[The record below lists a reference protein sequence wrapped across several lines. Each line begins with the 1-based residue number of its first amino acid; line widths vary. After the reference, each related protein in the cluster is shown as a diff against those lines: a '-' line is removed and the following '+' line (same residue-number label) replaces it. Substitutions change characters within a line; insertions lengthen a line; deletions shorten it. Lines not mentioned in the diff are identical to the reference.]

1 MLPQIALPP
10 EHCLASC
17 FNPEFDFLLA
27 CCRGAEVSPLRVNWQ
42 RVAELA
48 QDHGVIPR
56 VYEKLCGKIPNAGLA
71 PLRTRYD
78 ANVRKAMILTSE
90 LLRIYDEFRRRGI
103 DVLPYKGLALA
114 RQLYG
119 DVAARQFSD
128 LDLLV
133 RRADVPRAT
142 AVLAR
147 LGYERALKLSNRQE
161 AAYLRSGYEYTFDG
175 ALGQNVVELKWAAAP
190 RFYAIDIDID
200 RFFERAVE
208 VEIAG
213 KRLKTLC
220 PEDALLVLCIHA
232 ARHQWSE
239 LSWLCDL
246 SRMQQ
251 VCELDWNS
259 VRERAARLCIS
270 RIVATTLLLAHDLLG
285 SPVPEIVPEDSI
297 AQLLCK
303 DLSGKIAFRN
313 QHDPESLS
321 YFRTMLQVRERW
333 QDRARFVTRLLL
345 TPGLGEWNAVR
356 LPDFAFGIYPLVRIS
371 RLIRRVSGKKI
382 SHKKVGQPG
391 APRGCPAPSRLEGFY

>member
-1 MLPQIALPP
+1 MAAMLPQIALPP
-10 EHCLASC
+10 EHCLASR
-17 FNPEFDFLLA
+17 FNPEFDLLLA

-56 VYEKLCGKIPNAGLA
+56 VYEKLCGKIPNADSV
-71 PLRTRYD
+71 PLRTLYD

-103 DVLPYKGLALA
+103 DGLPYKGLALA
-114 RQLYG
+114 HQLYG

-161 AAYLRSGYEYTFDG
+161 SAYLCSGYEYTFDG
-175 ALGQNVVELKWAAAP
+175 ALGQNVIELKWAVAP

-251 VCELDWNS
+251 VCDLDWNS

-285 SPVPEIVPEDSI
+285 SSVPEIFPEDSI
-297 AQLLCK
+297 AQLLCQ

-313 QHDPESLS
+313 EHDPESLS

-356 LPDFAFGIYPLVRIS
+356 LPDFAFGLYPLVRIS
-371 RLIRRVSGKKI
+371 RLIRRVSAARRSATKKLD
-382 SHKKVGQPG
+382 SPEPPEAVLHPPG
-391 APRGCPAPSRLEGFY
+391 